1 MKPGGWVLFDDLD
14 WTVADHMLGR
24 GQKDLSA
31 NWPQKE
37 RETAQVRQVWDI
49 LVPSR
54 GYEDRQ
60 ELTEQR
66 WAIARKPD

>member
-1 MKPGGWVLFDDLD
+1 
-14 WTVADHMLGR
+14 VAKHDHKLGR
-24 GQKDLSA
+24 GQKDHSIT
-31 NWPQKE
+31 WPQKE

-66 WAIARKPD
+66 WAIARKPG